1 MASFTDKLNAEHNT
15 AAKRTGVGGG
25 IPAAGTAQAASGT
38 GAATGTNGAVSAGT
52 GGTGSLSKVSSG
64 SKLNTSTAAARAAAN
79 ANPGGTGYSASAAQ
93 QANMA
98 EHGYNYTP
106 GMDIKLSGDIAA
118 GDPIFGNAGRD
129 ADGNVDP
136 STAFYKTLP
145 NGWRIDNTFT
155 QGRLKPGDSGWVD
168 TTQGSAWSQD
178 SVQASG
184 GGGGGGRAT
193 SPDHFTAG
201 DWTAVY
207 NAMQTGNTAGLTKAQ
222 REAYDQY
229 TAKPA
234 AKEAEQGTAKREP
247 VLVGDGKGATYAIQ
261 SDKYLD
267 WMKTAQP
274 GDTIR
279 TGDGATI
286 TMGENGT
293 LRVVTPSG
301 YVFEENY
308 IPKGGTAA
316 AGSGTGSS
324 AGSGAGTGSGT
335 GTGSGNV
342 QLDAYDLAYL
352 SPEDQKAVLALKQ
365 AWYDGRDKGN
375 TAKMEAANREANNIR
390 AKYGYTAGING
401 INFEMSQPEQMENIS
416 LPESQSALGGMQYT
430 PMDQGG
436 DWTRGLAAANPTA
449 NLTGYQSLAKVLSPR
464 QMQGMNL
471 GGFQSA
477 LNGVG
482 GGQVQQGYGDS
493 LERNYLGDYET
504 ALYGLSQAPAG
515 LTDTGAA
522 PADYRSALAGLQY
535 SGPQRAQEQAMGAV
549 NLGNYHSALNGLQTG
564 PGRAAEQA
572 LGNVDLGNYQ
582 SALNGVQYTPQAGTG
597 SREAELARTVLPQGQ
612 GAYGGITAPE
622 LAAQGDYSQLQN
634 AALPGYQAQTA
645 AVNQTYDAQQAANL
659 EALRRSYENSRAELE
674 HGLGEIG
681 TAYQQQKNQTAAGS
695 EIARRNFQEQAAASG
710 LNAGNRGQAALAFST
725 QMQNDLGQLN
735 AAQAKAVSD
744 AQFELSRLQTDYQN
758 QISQAIAQNNYERA
772 AALMQEYQTA
782 QQSRVD
788 TAVQQA
794 GLNLQ
799 TAEQNRL
806 IRNDRTDAL
815 QQEFSNRLALAQ
827 GQQADQQ
834 AAADLAYRQAG
845 LDLQTA
851 QYNREGRQLQRDT
864 AQQDFQNQLA
874 LAQARDAASQD
885 AWNRAYQQAGL
896 NMDVAAYNRE
906 GRSLDY
912 QAAQQDYQN
921 RLALA
926 QAQDAANQDAWNRA
940 YQQAGLNMDIAQY
953 NREGRSLD
961 YQAAQQDYANYL
973 SFLQA
978 QDAANQSAYDRA
990 MERAAFDREG
1000 RQLEYDTAM
1009 RSYEA
1014 ELARAQ
1020 AIDAANQ
1027 AVWNRAYQQAGLDL
1041 DTAQYNR
1048 ETAAM
1053 NNQVSQQ
1060 NWENRLALA
1069 QARDAANQD
1078 AYNRALQQANLNMD
1092 VAQFNRDSLQ
1102 NYYQALQQDFTNR
1115 LAVNQ
1120 EARDAQ
1126 SQAYDQAYR
1135 LAQMNMEGWG
1145 MNQDV
1150 QQRNFENQLAL
1161 AQAQDAANMDAYNRA
1176 LQQANLDLSVYDRNR
1191 QAQQDMRALQQ
1202 QVFDNQRT
1210 LTGERFQQDQFD
1222 WQRQQAELD
1231 RQAKQDQTA
1240 WDRKQQDWEN
1250 EFALTEL
1257 GAELGDTSRFSYYG
1271 YTPAQLQQMFRFAQM
1286 DKLGKILW

>member
-1 MASFTDKLNAEHNT
+1 MASFTKLNAEKNIS
-15 AAKRTGVGGG
+15 AKRTGVGGG
-25 IPAAGTAQAASGT
+25 IPAAGTAAASQT
-38 GAATGTNGAVSAGT
+38 APAASAAGRYTGTNTAVSAGT
-52 GGTGSLSKVSSG
+52 GGASGSLINKRG
-64 SKLNTSTAAARAAAN
+64 MKGAETARTAQK

-129 ADGNVDP
+129 ADGNFDP

-145 NGWRIDNTFT
+145 NGWRIDNTFS
-155 QGRLKPGDSGWVD
+155 QGSLKPGDSGWVD

-178 SVQASG
+178 AVQASG

-267 WMKTAQP
+267 WMQTAQP
-274 GDTIR
+274 GDTIQ
-279 TGDGATI
+279 TGDGARI

-301 YVFEENY
+301 YVFEESY
-308 IPKGGTAA
+308 VPKGGTAA
-316 AGSGTGSS
+316 AGTGS
-324 AGSGAGTGSGT
+324 GTGSGT
-335 GTGSGNV
+335 GTGTGSGTGTGNV

-365 AWYDGRDKGN
+365 AWNDANAKGN
-375 TAKMEAANREANNIR
+375 EAKKAAANQAANDIR
-390 AKYGYTAGING
+390 AKYGYTAGVNG
-401 INFEMSQPEQMENIS
+401 IDFQMSQPERMENVS
-416 LPESQSALGGMQYT
+416 LPEYQSALGGMQYT
-430 PMDQGG
+430 PMAQGG
-436 DWTRGLAAANPTA
+436 NWTQGLAAANPTA
-449 NLTGYQSLAKVLSPR
+449 NLTGYQSLAGVLYPQ

-535 SGPQRAQEQAMGAV
+535 SGPQRAQEQA
-549 NLGNYHSALNGLQTG
+549 
-564 PGRAAEQA
+564 
-572 LGNVDLGNYQ
+572 LGNVNLGNYQ
-582 SALNGVQYTPQAGTG
+582 SALNGLQYTPQAGMG
-597 SREAELARTVLPQGQ
+597 SREAELARTILPQGQ
-612 GAYGGITAPE
+612 GAYSGITAPE
-622 LAAQGDYSQLQN
+622 LAAQGDYSQIQN
-634 AALPGYQAQTA
+634 AALPGYQAQKA

-659 EALRRSYENSRAELE
+659 AALRRSYENSRAELE
-674 HGLGEIG
+674 RGLGEIG
-681 TAYQQQKNQTAAGS
+681 TAYQQQRNQTAADS

-710 LNAGNRGQAALAFST
+710 LNAGNRGQAALVFST
-725 QMQNDLGQLN
+725 QLQNDLGQLN

-794 GLNLQ
+794 NLNLQ

-834 AAADLAYRQAG
+834 TAADLAYRQAG

-851 QYNREGRQLQRDT
+851 QYNREGRQLRQSA

-874 LAQARDAASQD
+874 LAQARDAASSD
-885 AWNRAYQQAGL
+885 AFN
-896 NMDVAAYNRE
+896 
-906 GRSLDY
+906 RSL
-912 QAAQQDYQN
+912 
-921 RLALA
+921 
-926 QAQDAANQDAWNRA
+926 
-940 YQQAGLNMDIAQY
+940 QQAGLNMDIAQY

-1000 RQLEYDTAM
+1000 RQMEYDTAM

-1048 ETAAM
+1048 ETVAM

-1078 AYNRALQQANLNMD
+1078 AFNRALQQANLNMD
-1092 VAQFNRDSLQ
+1092 VAAYNRDSLQ

-1210 LTGERFQQDQFD
+1210 LTGERFQKDQFD

-1231 RQAKQDQTA
+1231 RQTKQDQTA

-1257 GAELGDTSRFSYYG
+1257 GAELGDTSRFGYYG
-1271 YTPAQLQQMFRFAQM
+1271 YTPAQLQQMYRFAQM